1 MGSHTHTH
9 TAGVHIISAQ
19 KTGTHFPSDTF
30 SISPACLSACLH
42 VCLPHIKGQ
51 STLWNKCLIGSGSAP
66 LTLDLAGTQTP
77 HSRGEFPLRV
87 FCHKDVRILCC
98 QPPLK
103 KRKYT
108 RINTDRKKENQTE
121 VKSKISNYFSH
132 SL

>member
-1 MGSHTHTH
+1 MFVSFEKTLEGAGEGGGGWVHTLTH

-30 SISPACLSACLH
+30 SIWPACLH

-77 HSRGEFPLRV
+77 HSRGEFPL
-87 FCHKDVRILCC
+87 
-98 QPPLK
+98 
-103 KRKYT
+103 
-108 RINTDRKKENQTE
+108 
-121 VKSKISNYFSH
+121 
-132 SL
+132 